1 MARPP
6 SRRPGQ
12 NRKAQY
18 SLFVSYVVAV
28 TGALA
33 GLLLIIIAMFDPT
46 GFAAIRSAGAEITRP
61 VSSGLKELVSGV
73 GTIDERIAAFYRAGS
88 QNVSLRRQVDINR
101 TRLIEAAA
109 IEQENVRLK
118 KLLKLVEEE
127 KDEVA
132 TARLISSSSS
142 STRRLARLNAGR
154 MQGAYPGMP
163 VRAPEGLIGRIY
175 TAGPNTS
182 DVLLLTDS
190 SNVVPV
196 RRSTDNIAGISTGA
210 DDGSL
215 QIKSLSAG
223 RNPFKPGDILVTSGT
238 GGLYQPNIPVAIVVR
253 IAGDDAVAVPL
264 ASPARV
270 EMVMVQRP
278 FEESLSRPTG
288 TAHPAASAAG
298 PGVAA
303 NAAAVPVAD
312 PASLTPAPATSADN
326 AASVAQ

>member
-18 SLFVSYVVAV
+18 SLFASYVVAV

-46 GFAAIRSAGAEITRP
+46 GFAVIRSAGAEVTRP
-61 VSSGLKELVSGV
+61 VSSGLKELVSGI
-73 GTIDERIAAFYRAGS
+73 GTVDERIAAFYKAGS

-118 KLLKLVEEE
+118 KLLKLVDEE
-127 KDEVA
+127 KDEVVA
-132 TARLISSSSS
+132 ARLISSSSS

-154 MQGAYPGMP
+154 SQGAYPGMP

-190 SNVVPV
+190 TNVVPV
-196 RRSTDNIAGISTGA
+196 RRSTDNIAGISTGS

-215 QIKSLSAG
+215 TVKSLTAG

-238 GGLYQPNIPVAIVVR
+238 GGIYQPNIPVAIVVR

-278 FEESLSRPTG
+278 FEASLSRPAG
-288 TAHPAASAAG
+288 TATPGTPTPRATPTTASAAA
-298 PGVAA
+298 P
-303 NAAAVPVAD
+303 VPVEAA
-312 PASLTPAPATSADN
+312 PPAPPPADN